1 MIKLNKGDNAIVSI
15 GEYIMRLSDTEIPL
29 YITTD
34 FEEDDAPNLS
44 IIRKLTDGEFSTRI
58 KQYVSL
64 ERHPEFKAYIFP
76 KYEDITTD
84 YDLTPVGVS
93 KNEKTK
99 HLVFKLY
106 KDNSAEIELNP
117 EFENPLMNPK
127 IEDIV
132 SEIDVT
138 QDIDNLSEKIVSL
151 GISKFKDRLDNLA
164 LTILNSYSEDDI
176 TTIFNN
182 LSNSQVIEVL
192 KILTPERVKAIVE
205 LSVISEKFE
214 KATQFINDLK
224 TEINDL
230 NKEID
235 TVTENSEHFNKIY
248 GEKLS
253 QIETG
258 TKTLT
263 RISDLELKFEEFKK
277 NPTITDQSIDELTE
291 NESLFKPFVATIAN
305 ELENLKKENEE

>member
-1 MIKLNKGDNAIVSI
+1 MMKLNKGDNAIISI
-15 GEYIMRLSDTEIPL
+15 GEYIMRLSDTQIPL

-34 FEEDDAPNLS
+34 FEEDDTPNLS
-44 IIRKLTDGEFSTRI
+44 ITRKLTDGEFSTRI

-99 HLVFKLY
+99 HLIFKLY

-117 EFENPLMNPK
+117 DFENPLMNPK

-151 GISKFKDRLDNLA
+151 GISKFKDKLDNLA

-214 KATQFINDLK
+214 KATQFINNLKTGIDDLK
-224 TEINDL
+224 
-230 NKEID
+230 KEID

-253 QIETG
+253 QIKTDTETS
-258 TKTLT
+258 T
-263 RISDLELKFEEFKK
+263 RISDLEQSFEEFKK
-277 NPTITDQSIDELTE
+277 NPPITDQSIDELTE
-291 NESLFKPFVATIAN
+291 NESLFKPFVAEIAR
-305 ELENLKKENEE
+305 ELENLKKENE